1 MLTITFR
8 ALAWQ
13 SIHRYY
19 LIILLALDCV
29 TDNEIKEMCSLLK
42 KISEL
47 KSNVDVLTLILS
59 IGMCLLSSHYL
70 FICKY
75 VLSKKCFI
83 LFQGTCLASGSREE
97 SAFNGNINPF
107 KGLFPP
113 HLE

>member
-1 MLTITFR
+1 M
-8 ALAWQ
+8 WQ

-29 TDNEIKEMCSLLK
+29 TDNKIKEMCSMLK

-70 FICKY
+70 CKY

-83 LFQGTCLASGSREE
+83 LCKGTCLASGSREE
-97 SAFNGNINPF
+97 SAFYGNNNPF

>member
-1 MLTITFR
+1 M
-8 ALAWQ
+8 
-13 SIHRYY
+13 
-19 LIILLALDCV
+19 
-29 TDNEIKEMCSLLK
+29 LK

-70 FICKY
+70 CKY

>member
-1 MLTITFR
+1 M
-8 ALAWQ
+8 
-13 SIHRYY
+13 
-19 LIILLALDCV
+19 
-29 TDNEIKEMCSLLK
+29 LK

-83 LFQGTCLASGSREE
+83 LCKGTCLASGSREE